1 MSHRSDGRLRS
12 DEGIALVAAIVGML
26 LLGVF
31 ALSVSVLADLESRLG
46 LNHRAAQQALALAE
60 AGLEHGRN
68 MLRDA
73 VTAGNFN
80 AFIASAAAR
89 QLGVP
94 TAGILLGSGRYWV
107 RVDNDCAAPAGFVG
121 TPAFVPPVVE
131 DDRDGAGC
139 LDTVDAN
146 QTVVLTAWSEVP
158 DGAGRVIGRARLR
171 AHYTIARPWKHACFD
186 QDGELCIGDAVA
198 GCNNNPCIDPSDP
211 RHPNGP
217 STGELPIPSHI
228 RCGTGGSPPY
238 PGIPDED
245 IPNDVK
251 ARMTPTAPCVIY
263 PYYHWAIRTAA
274 PTRTTCRAILATGY
288 GTDECDSSLNMGTF
302 AWTPDDPKCD
312 DKPSKCHGLVFF
324 GPGQNPGFLG
334 NKANIEVRTSG
345 GHIGCV
351 GGQKELPAAD
361 CYNAVLSESDSKV
374 IYVMGTI
381 TIRGGAV
388 QGTVVVHGDGPG
400 GLPIAFALQGQSQ
413 VTTHPCPAGS
423 PLPSP
428 GCGYPLAI
436 LAYNP
441 SEPAPTVV
449 TGQSMHLELSNSSLR
464 TLVSGLIYTGGTA
477 HVSPLTVNGGLIG
490 HDVNIETTS
499 TRMTYD
505 PTYGN
510 AAPPP
515 GFETSTGGSSS
526 VLMYPATWVHCTY
539 YANETDGPSPCS

>member
-1 MSHRSDGRLRS
+1 MSHRSDGRRRS
-12 DEGIALVAAIVGML
+12 DEGVALVVAILGML

-31 ALSVSVLADLESRLG
+31 ALSISMLADLESRLG
-46 LNHRAAQQALALAE
+46 LNHRAAQQAVALAE

-80 AFIASAAAR
+80 VFIASAAAR

-94 TAGILLGSGRYWV
+94 TTGILLGSGRYWV

-139 LDTVDAN
+139 LDTTDAN
-146 QTVVLTAWSEVP
+146 QTAVLTAWSEVP

-171 AHYTIARPWKHACFD
+171 AYYTIGSPWKHACYN
-186 QDGELCIGDAVA
+186 QNGVLCIDDAVP

-217 STGELPIPSHI
+217 STGDLPIPSDIH
-228 RCGTGGSPPY
+228 CGTGGSPPY
-238 PGIPDED
+238 PRIPDED

-263 PYYHWAIRTAA
+263 PYYKWAIKTAA
-274 PTRTTCRAILATGY
+274 PTREKCPAIPETGNGYATTDPCG
-288 GTDECDSSLNMGTF
+288 SSIGTF
-302 AWTPDDPKCD
+302 AWTPGVTPCD
-312 DKPSKCHGLVFF
+312 TTPSKCHGLVFF
-324 GPGQNPGFLG
+324 GPGENLG
-334 NKANIEVRTSG
+334 NGAIIEVRQSG

-351 GGQKELPAAD
+351 GQQKELPAAD
-361 CYNAVLSESDSKV
+361 CYSAALTASDSKV
-374 IYVMGTI
+374 IYVMGRI
-381 TIRGGAV
+381 TISTGAV
-388 QGTVVVHGDGPG
+388 QGTVVVHSDGPG
-400 GLPIAFALQGQSQ
+400 GVAIDFALLGQSQ

-423 PLPSP
+423 PSPSRD
-428 GCGYPLAI
+428 CGYPLAI

-441 SEPAPTVV
+441 SEPAPTVA
-449 TGQSMHLELSNSSLR
+449 TGQSMHLVLSNSSPK
-464 TLVSGLIYTGGTA
+464 TWVSGLIYTGGTA

-490 HDVNIETTS
+490 HRVEISS
-499 TRMTYD
+499 TATRITYD

-510 AAPPP
+510 APPP
-515 GFETSTGGSSS
+515 SGFKLPADGSSGV
-526 VLMYPATWVHCTY
+526 VLYPATWVHCTY
-539 YANETDGPSPCS
+539 YANETGGPSPCS